1 MNINSI
7 NTGFGARDSGLRG
20 IQQASV
26 ANPFP
31 LTPSPESRAPS
42 FRTPSS
48 RNTPELKEAFSDFV
62 GQTFFGELM
71 KQMRSTLDKPAFF
84 HGGMGEEVFQS
95 QLDQIVV
102 ERIAKSS
109 ANSVSDPMYRLLMAP
124 RS

>member
-1 MNINSI
+1 MTINAT
-7 NTGFGARDSGLRG
+7 NTGLGGRDSGLSG
-20 IQQASV
+20 LQQSPV
-26 ANPFP
+26 ANRH
-31 LTPSPESRAPS
+31 LLGASPELRAPAAK
-42 FRTPSS
+42 SS
-48 RNTPELKEAFSDFV
+48 RDTPELKEAFSDFV

>member
-7 NTGFGARDSGLRG
+7 NTGFGARDSGLSG

-31 LTPSPESRAPS
+31 LTPSPESRA
-42 FRTPSS
+42 PSS